1 MVENSE
7 NIRNTSVTGYG
18 LDYHNGMAFSTADRD
33 QDKDETGNCAA
44 ICGGGG
50 WWYGYCQAVNL
61 NGNKTIS
68 DTGNGTQMTYYDG
81 DEWKRISSSEIKMI
95 RVA

>member
-7 NIRNTSVTGYG
+7 DIRNTSVTGYG

-44 ICGGGG
+44 FVEEAVGGMDI
-50 WWYGYCQAVNL
+50 V
-61 NGNKTIS
+61 
-68 DTGNGTQMTYYDG
+68 
-81 DEWKRISSSEIKMI
+81 RP
-95 RVA
+95 